1 MADGAAIAYRL
12 WKPGPPRR
20 LLALLHGVA
29 SNMTRWSE
37 FVAQTSLGESW
48 DILRVDLRGH
58 GLSLRRGPLTMTV
71 WCADLST
78 ILRAE
83 GYREAVIAGHCFGAD
98 IAAEFAVQRPEETA
112 GLILIEPLFR
122 SALVGGMC
130 RLAQIRLACIALAR
144 IILALNAIGLHRRR
158 LPPLDLETLDRQ
170 TRTLM
175 AQVGS
180 TEALASYASPLSD
193 LRTTATAVY
202 LQASS
207 RSPGPCRTWERFAPL
222 PSRWSPWAVASPI
235 LPSRTGSSESS
246 RGCRSS
252 AWRRST
258 GFPRSSPWPCARL
271 SRAGASRSERARGQR
286 CGATGERTCS
296 GRTPMPMSRAGMRR
310 RIG

>member
-122 SALVGGMC
+122 SALVGGMR

-207 RSPGPCRTWERFAPL
+207 RSPGPCRTWERFAPYPRAGL
-222 PSRWSPWAVASPI
+222 HGRW
-235 LPSRTGSSESS
+235 L
-246 RGCRSS
+246 
-252 AWRRST
+252 RRSCRHEPA
-258 GFPRSSPWPCARL
+258 PRRAPGAADRPPGGGALDSHGAARGHAQGYRELVPLAL
-271 SRAGASRSERARGQR
+271 SARGVSGAARRASARARGAR
-286 CGATGERTCS
+286 PCR
-296 GRTPMPMSRAGMRR
+296 
-310 RIG
+310 